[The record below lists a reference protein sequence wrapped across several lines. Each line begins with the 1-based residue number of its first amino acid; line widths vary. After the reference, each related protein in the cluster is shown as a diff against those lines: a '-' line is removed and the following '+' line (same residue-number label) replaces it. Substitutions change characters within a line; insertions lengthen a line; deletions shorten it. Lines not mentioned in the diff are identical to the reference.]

1 MKQKVKSVWRYFWV
15 PLILLSTPGTS
26 SFGETNWFLCLFYGN
41 EECGASPCTQDSPDI
56 WTCRPVLVKRAEELS
71 RRPNSFST
79 YCAKGCRGETT
90 CLSPLCLLR
99 VHYTIYSMTA
109 MSDPFLYPVQK
120 NNCQAFL
127 SLYFLWHL
135 EPRSRCRHCR
145 ASLLLRV
152 SLVRPAHS
160 PCQTRARKTAQDYS
174 VSVEC
179 DVCHTLYFRFHTR
192 TRSAAPCGDESLTEM
207 LFLSKTGESGI

>member
-1 MKQKVKSVWRYFWV
+1 MMQKVKSVWRYFWV

-26 SFGETNWFLCLFYGN
+26 GFGETNWFLCLFYGN

-71 RRPNSFST
+71 RRPNSYST

-99 VHYTIYSMTA
+99 VYYTIYSMTA
-109 MSDPFLYPVQK
+109 ISDPFLYPVRK

-127 SLYFLWHL
+127 SLIFCDTLNR
-135 EPRSRCRHCR
+135 E
-145 ASLLLRV
+145 AGV
-152 SLVRPAHS
+152 ATAGPA
-160 PCQTRARKTAQDYS
+160 C
-174 VSVEC
+174 
-179 DVCHTLYFRFHTR
+179 F
-192 TRSAAPCGDESLTEM
+192 
-207 LFLSKTGESGI
+207 